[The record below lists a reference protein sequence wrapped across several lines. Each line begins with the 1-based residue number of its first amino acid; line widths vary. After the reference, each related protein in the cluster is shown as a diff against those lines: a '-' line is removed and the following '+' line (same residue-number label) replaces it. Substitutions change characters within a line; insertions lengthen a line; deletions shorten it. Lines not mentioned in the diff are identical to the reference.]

1 MFFLVLDNLLNW
13 NVLGIR
19 KFFILGK
26 DKLER
31 NKKPT
36 FLFKIK
42 LLEIFS

>member
-1 MFFLVLDNLLNW
+1 MNFHIFFPILDTLLNW

-31 NKKPT
+31 NKGPT
-36 FLFKIK
+36 SFSK
-42 LLEIFS
+42 LNS